1 MHCCIVKYF
10 AFNCTRTALQSRA
23 VFRPY
28 LHGKYF
34 AVQQQQQPAEWAGFV
49 MAICICHGS
58 FPIFCPPPLPFCASI
73 AFVGIWRRFID
84 CVVFGRT
91 IFVYIFPPARL
102 PGCLDWIDSFRL
114 TLCRSMCCF
123 WNIFNKTLYAFHFC
137 NNCAALSSGI
147 WSICLECWRTIS
159 SMLPVPAAC
168 CQLPLPAA
176 SVYIFRMF
184 TSGIKLNVY

>member
-10 AFNCTRTALQSRA
+10 AFNCTPDWSILFGALFAWQI
-23 VFRPY
+23 FRSA
-28 LHGKYF
+28 GR
-34 AVQQQQQPAEWAGFV
+34 QQQAGSSRQAV
-49 MAICICHGS
+49 S
-58 FPIFCPPPLPFCASI
+58 FPIFQLPYIATPCICRHLAPFYWLPSSFLGSQFLFTFAASLWL
-73 AFVGIWRRFID
+73 A
-84 CVVFGRT
+84 
-91 IFVYIFPPARL
+91 L
-102 PGCLDWIDSFRL
+102 P
-114 TLCRSMCCF
+114 RSICCF

-159 SMLPVPAAC
+159 SMLPVLPASLTVLPAC
-168 CQLPLPAA
+168 CC